1 MRERR
6 LILDEQLSHFE
17 EKKELTDG
25 LILEIYR
32 RLEML
37 DEIESWNLLPDQE
50 GTSESPANNQME
62 NDAELE
68 IEWVR
73 TEG

>member
-1 MRERR
+1 MIERR

-32 RLEML
+32 RLEIL
-37 DEIESWNLLPDQE
+37 DEVESWNLLTEQE
-50 GTSESPANNQME
+50 TTDESPATDQFE